1 MRRPDNGEMSDR
13 EEHWSEE
20 TARRLGAAL
29 EEFAS
34 HEKKAAEDLLP
45 LVYDELRR
53 VAHARMSRLPPGQTL
68 QPTGL
73 VHEAFLRLVGVEE
86 PGWAGRTHFFAAA
99 ACAMRSVLID
109 RARANL
115 AEKRGGDRKRVPLED
130 GWIGGSEPLQDAEL
144 LDLEDALVRLEA
156 LDPRKARIVVMRFF
170 GGMSA
175 EEIARGLGCSSRTVE
190 REWRFARAWLHEALS
205 GESSD
210 GGSGASED

>member
-1 MRRPDNGEMSDR
+1 MSDR
-13 EEHWSEE
+13 EENWSEE

-29 EEFAS
+29 QDFAS
-34 HEKKAAEDLLP
+34 HEKKAAEELLP

-73 VHEAFLRLVGVEE
+73 VHEAFLRLVGTQE
-86 PGWAGRTHFFAAA
+86 PGWAGRTHFFSAA

-109 RARANL
+109 RARANM
-115 AEKRGGDRKRVPLED
+115 AEKRGGERKRVPLRD
-130 GWIGGSEPLQDAEL
+130 TLMGGSEPLQDAEL
-144 LDLEDALVRLEA
+144 IDLDEALVRLEA
-156 LDPRKARIVVMRFF
+156 SAPRKAQIVVMRFF

-175 EEIARGLGCSSRTVE
+175 EEIARSLDCSSRTVE

-205 GESSD
+205 GEPAEPGD
-210 GGSGASED
+210 GGSDDPES